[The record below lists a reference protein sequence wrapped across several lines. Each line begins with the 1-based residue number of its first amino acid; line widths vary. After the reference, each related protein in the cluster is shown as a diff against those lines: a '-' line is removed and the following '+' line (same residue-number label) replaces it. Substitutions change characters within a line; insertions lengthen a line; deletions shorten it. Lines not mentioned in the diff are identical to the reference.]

1 MVKQYKVDFVN
12 ELKEK
17 LASKKNIILTNYS
30 GIKVKDLY
38 QLRKSLREKGADYK
52 VVKNTLFRKALK
64 DCEYP
69 SIDQYLVGPIGV
81 VFVDKEV
88 SEVAKILKDFQKEQE
103 KFDFTIAIMDNVVYS
118 PKDVQRIADL
128 PSKEVLLAQL
138 MSLINGPAS
147 NTAMAINQIMASLAR
162 GIKLVAEKNAQTN

>member
-1 MVKQYKVDFVN
+1 MVKQYKIDFVD

-17 LASKKNIILTNYS
+17 LASRKNVILTNYS

-38 QLRKSLREKGADYK
+38 QLRKVLRDKGAEYK

-64 DCEYP
+64 DCGYP
-69 SIDQYLVGPIGV
+69 QIDQYLVGPIGV

-88 SEVAKILKDFQKEQE
+88 SEVAKILKDFQKEQDR
-103 KFDFTIAIMDNVVYS
+103 FQYGVAIMDNVVYS

-128 PSKEVLLAQL
+128 PSKEVLLAQV

-147 NTAMAINQIMASLAR
+147 GTAIAINQIMATLAR
-162 GIKLVAEKNAQTN
+162 GIKLVAEKNA

>member
-17 LASKKNIILTNYS
+17 LVSKKNVILTNYS

-38 QLRKSLREKGADYK
+38 QLRKTLREKGAEYK

-64 DCEYP
+64 DSGYP
-69 SIDQYLVGPIGV
+69 EIDKYLVGPIGV
-81 VFVDKEV
+81 VFIDKEV
-88 SEVAKILKDFQKEQE
+88 SEIAKILKDFQKEQD
-103 KFDFTIAIMDNVVYS
+103 KFQYSVAIMDNVVYS

-128 PSKEVLLAQL
+128 PSKEVLLAQA
-138 MSLINGPAS
+138 MSLINGPATG
-147 NTAMAINQIMASLAR
+147 TAIAINQIMASLAR
-162 GIKLVAEKNAQTN
+162 GIKLVAEKNAQ